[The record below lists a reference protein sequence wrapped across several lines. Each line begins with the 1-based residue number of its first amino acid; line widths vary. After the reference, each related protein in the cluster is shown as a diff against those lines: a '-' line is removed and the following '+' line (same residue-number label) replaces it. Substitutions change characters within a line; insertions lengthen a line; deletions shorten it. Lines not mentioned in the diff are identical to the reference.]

1 MSNKP
6 NTKEEYSFDRKKKL
20 AARISDM
27 RDKDVL
33 RKIRDI
39 IFAENP
45 EVSARKSSNGY
56 LMYFQNYNN
65 ETYYKIEKF
74 LNKVERDKIERQ
86 TKSITEIS
94 ENMLMS
100 SEQDDPNTDYTVS
113 RTRLRYSNREK
124 RLIKRRQYENIINE
138 KIMSSDESEDNDETS
153 DNNETENSVVTKN
166 KKDPN
171 NPIVKTKDKADIK
184 SSPKVTK
191 TMTSSKATNVK
202 PTTRTKVVLKGSKN
216 KKPTT
221 KTDDAQQPIVKN
233 TAKSSVKPKVSK
245 KKQESTI
252 FSKVGV

>member
-153 DNNETENSVVTKN
+153 DNNIVTKN
-166 KKDPN
+166 KKDPD

-184 SSPKVTK
+184 SSPKVA
-191 TMTSSKATNVK
+191 KATNVK
-202 PTTRTKVVLKGSKN
+202 PTTKTKVVLKGSKN
-216 KKPTT
+216 KKSTT
-221 KTDDAQQPIVKN
+221 KTDDAQQPVVKN
-233 TAKSSVKPKVSK
+233 TVKSSVKPKVAK
-245 KKQESTI
+245 KKPESTI